1 MEIDY
6 DFIVAVHQLA
16 DELSD
21 MAIRATYEDDIE
33 LHSLMWTRMYNEFEA
48 IIKTC
53 NRQMEKIGNI

>member
-21 MAIRATYEDDIE
+21 MAIRATYEEDIE
-33 LHSLMWTRMYNEFEA
+33 LHSLMWTRMYTEFEA
-48 IIKTC
+48 IIQTC
-53 NRQMEKIGNI
+53 NRQMKKIGNI